1 MRTIFFTPISPLFFK
16 PYCVSYE
23 PLFSSLAS
31 RVVPTPINPPD
42 YIVGVGQ
49 GRIIVLVDLPSPEPD
64 KPFLD
69 FCERIAIGHG
79 ADTNSLEIRH

>member
-1 MRTIFFTPISPLFFK
+1 MRTIFFTSISPLFFE
-16 PYCVSYE
+16 PYCVSYDALH
-23 PLFSSLAS
+23 PSFP
-31 RVVPTPINPPD
+31 VQIVPIPINPPD
-42 YIVGVGQ
+42 YIVIVGK
-49 GRIIVLVDLPSPEPD
+49 GRVIVLVDLPSPEPD